1 MKQGTI
7 YIWSPVFFL
16 RAALCYNKSRKAVLH
31 MAKRGRDIVIKSQFN
46 INGSRGKSVGNFI
59 SGYVT
64 RDAATDASL
73 SWIPPTD
80 RPPVQGDGVAFTLDS
95 TAISRDETLA
105 LADHVENLFQRGDRA
120 IQQMVFSF
128 SPEYLEESGIIP
140 EGIDVLEK
148 GAYKYKYDDVRLRH
162 AVQAGVHAMCEHEKY
177 CNPQMAAAI
186 QSDTMH
192 LHVHAVV
199 WEDGMS
205 YSRKRGREEKGV
217 IKGSSLNK
225 CSSQIKRSLES
236 TKDLSCVPTQQY
248 LTPFYLGEKED
259 PFFVEEPEFVNEYLR
274 ILEEMEKEQARA
286 EQIQQFL
293 EL

>member
-1 MKQGTI
+1 MD
-7 YIWSPVFFL
+7 
-16 RAALCYNKSRKAVLH
+16 
-31 MAKRGRDIVIKSQFN
+31 KRGHDIVIKTQFN
-46 INGSRGKSVGNFI
+46 INGSRGKSVGKFI

-64 RDAATDASL
+64 RDAATDASV
-73 SWIPPTD
+73 SWIPPAD
-80 RPPVQGDGVAFTLDS
+80 RPPVLGDGVAFTLDA

-105 LADHVENLFQRGDRA
+105 LADRAEELFQRGDRA

-128 SPEYLEESGIIP
+128 SPKYLVESGIVP
-140 EGIDVLEK
+140 ADVDVLEK

-177 CNPQMAAAI
+177 SCPQMAAAI

-217 IKGSSLNK
+217 IKGSSLAR

-236 TKDLSCVPTQQY
+236 TKDLSCIPIQQY
-248 LTPFYLGEKED
+248 LTPYWLTED
-259 PFFVEEPEFVNEYLR
+259 SEPVFVQEPLFLEEYRR
-274 ILEEMEKEQARA
+274 IMEEMEKEREAAVQQAA
-286 EQIQQFL
+286 SVAKPIGL

>member
-1 MKQGTI
+1 M
-7 YIWSPVFFL
+7 V
-16 RAALCYNKSRKAVLH
+16 
-31 MAKRGRDIVIKSQFN
+31 KRGHDIVIKSQFN
-46 INGSRGKSVGNFI
+46 INGSRGKTVGKFI

-64 RDAATDASL
+64 RDAATDASV
-73 SWIPPTD
+73 SWVPPVD
-80 RPPVQGDGVAFTLDS
+80 RPPVKGDGVAFTLNS

-105 LADHVENLFQRGDRA
+105 LADHVEELFQRGDRA

-128 SPEYLEESGIIP
+128 SPEYLEEAGIVP

-148 GAYKYKYDDVRLRH
+148 GAYRYKYDDVRLRH
-162 AVQAGVHAMCEHEKY
+162 AVQAGVQAMCEHEKY

-199 WEDGMS
+199 WEDGMD
-205 YSRKRGREEKGV
+205 YSRRRGREEKGI

-236 TKDLSCVPTQQY
+236 TKDLSCVPVQQY
-248 LTPFYLGEKED
+248 LTPYWLED
-259 PFFVEEPEFVNEYLR
+259 QDEPVFVQEPDFLEEYKR
-274 ILEEMEKEQARA
+274 MLEEMEKNQQAQ
-286 EQIQQFL
+286 ENQPVQEPQI

>member
-1 MKQGTI
+1 ME
-7 YIWSPVFFL
+7 
-16 RAALCYNKSRKAVLH
+16 
-31 MAKRGRDIVIKSQFN
+31 KRGHDIVIKTQFN
-46 INGSRGKSVGNFI
+46 INGSRGKSVGKFI

-64 RDAATDASL
+64 RDAATDASV
-73 SWIPPTD
+73 SWIPPAD
-80 RPPVQGDGVAFTLDS
+80 RPPVLGDGVAFTLDA

-105 LADHVENLFQRGDRA
+105 LADRAEELFQKGDRA

-128 SPEYLEESGIIP
+128 SPEYLVESGIVP
-140 EGIDVLEK
+140 ADVDVLEK
-148 GAYKYKYDDVRLRH
+148 GAYKYRYDDVRLRH

-177 CNPQMAAAI
+177 SCPQMAAAI

-217 IKGSSLNK
+217 IKGSSLAR

-236 TKDLSCVPTQQY
+236 TKYLSCIPIQQY
-248 LTPFYLGEKED
+248 LTPYWLMEDSEPVFVQEPAFLEEYRRIMEEIEKEREA
-259 PFFVEEPEFVNEYLR
+259 F
-274 ILEEMEKEQARA
+274 M
-286 EQIQQFL
+286 QQVVPTPKPIGL

>member
-1 MKQGTI
+1 MRIRFKEGF
-7 YIWSPVFFL
+7 W
-16 RAALCYNKSRKAVLH
+16 
-31 MAKRGRDIVIKSQFN
+31 MEKRGHDIVIKTQFN
-46 INGSRGKSVGNFI
+46 INGSRGKSVGKFI

-64 RDAATDASL
+64 RDAATDASV
-73 SWIPPTD
+73 SWIPPAD
-80 RPPVQGDGVAFTLDS
+80 RPPVLGDGVAFTLDA

-105 LADHVENLFQRGDRA
+105 LADRAEELFQKGDRA

-128 SPEYLEESGIIP
+128 SPEYLVESGIVP
-140 EGIDVLEK
+140 ADVDVLEK
-148 GAYKYKYDDVRLRH
+148 GAYKYRYDDVRLRH

-177 CNPQMAAAI
+177 SCPQMAAAI

-217 IKGSSLNK
+217 IKGSSLAR

-236 TKDLSCVPTQQY
+236 TKDLSCIPIQQY
-248 LTPFYLGEKED
+248 LTPYWLTEDSEPVFVQEPAFLEEYRRIMEEIEKER
-259 PFFVEEPEFVNEYLR
+259 EAS
-274 ILEEMEKEQARA
+274 M
-286 EQIQQFL
+286 QQVIPTPKPIGL

>member
-1 MKQGTI
+1 
-7 YIWSPVFFL
+7 
-16 RAALCYNKSRKAVLH
+16 
-31 MAKRGRDIVIKSQFN
+31 MAKRTKDIVVKTQFN
-46 INGSRGKSVGNFI
+46 INGSRGKSVKSFI

-64 RDAATDASL
+64 RDAATDASV
-73 SWIPPTD
+73 SWVPPTD
-80 RPPVQGDGVAFTLDS
+80 RPPVHGDGVAFTLDA

-105 LADHVENLFQRGDRA
+105 LADRAEELFQKGDRA

-128 SPEYLEESGIIP
+128 SPEYLAESGIVP
-140 EGIDVLEK
+140 EGTDVLQK
-148 GAYKYKYDDVRLRH
+148 GAYRYQYDDVRLRH
-162 AVQAGVHAMCEHEKY
+162 AIQAGVQAMCEHEKY

-217 IKGSSLNK
+217 LKGSSLNK

-236 TKDLSCVPTQQY
+236 TKDLSCIPAQQY
-248 LTPFYLGEKED
+248 LTPYYLKEEEE
-259 PFFVEEPEFVNEYLR
+259 PFFVQEPEFVNEYQK
-274 ILEEMEKEQARA
+274 ILEEMQKQTAVQEMQ
-286 EQIQQFL
+286 L
-293 EL
+293 

>member
-1 MKQGTI
+1 MRIRSKEGF
-7 YIWSPVFFL
+7 W
-16 RAALCYNKSRKAVLH
+16 
-31 MAKRGRDIVIKSQFN
+31 MEKRGHDIVIKTQFN
-46 INGSRGKSVGNFI
+46 INGSRGKSVGKFI

-64 RDAATDASL
+64 RDAATDASV
-73 SWIPPTD
+73 SWIPPAD
-80 RPPVQGDGVAFTLDS
+80 RPPVLGDGVAFTLDA

-105 LADHVENLFQRGDRA
+105 LADRAEELFQRGDRA

-128 SPEYLEESGIIP
+128 SPEYLVESGIVP
-140 EGIDVLEK
+140 ADVDVLEK
-148 GAYKYKYDDVRLRH
+148 GAYKYRYDDVRLRH

-177 CNPQMAAAI
+177 SCPQMAAAI

-217 IKGSSLNK
+217 IKGSSLAR

-236 TKDLSCVPTQQY
+236 TKDLSCIPIQQY
-248 LTPFYLGEKED
+248 LTPYWLTED
-259 PFFVEEPEFVNEYLR
+259 SEPVFVQEPLFLEEYRR
-274 ILEEMEKEQARA
+274 IMEEMEKEREAAVQQAA
-286 EQIQQFL
+286 SVAKPIGL

>member
-1 MKQGTI
+1 M
-7 YIWSPVFFL
+7 S
-16 RAALCYNKSRKAVLH
+16 
-31 MAKRGRDIVIKSQFN
+31 KRNRDIVIKSQFN
-46 INGSRGKSVGNFI
+46 INGSRGKTVKNFI
-59 SGYVT
+59 AGYVT

-73 SWIPPTD
+73 SWV
-80 RPPVQGDGVAFTLDS
+80 PPVDQPPVKGDGVAFTLDS
-95 TAISRDETLA
+95 TAISRNETLA
-105 LADHVENLFQRGDRA
+105 LADHVEELFQKGDRA

-128 SPEYLEESGIIP
+128 SPEYLEESGIVP
-140 EGIDVLEK
+140 EGVDVLKK
-148 GAYKYKYDDVRLRH
+148 GAYTYKYDDVRLRH

-199 WEDGMS
+199 WEDGIN
-205 YSRKRGREEKGV
+205 YSRKHGKEEKGV
-217 IKGSSLNK
+217 IKGSSLSR

-248 LTPFYLGEKED
+248 LTPYYLGDNEE
-259 PFFVEEPEFVNEYLR
+259 PFFVQEPEFVSEYQR
-274 ILEEMEKEQARA
+274 ILEEMAKEQ
-286 EQIQQFL
+286 EQIGITNQQPGL